1 MRFTYRTGLGA
12 LAVAGAALLAAA
24 VPASADGPGPTTAPA
39 APAPAVDA
47 GDRPTPVAEP
57 TTDSSRR
64 GQVGVVPRGAAD
76 TGEVATSQ
84 NSTGE
89 AGVIGGGV
97 AAVFLAGGAGVYF
110 VRRQRTTGA

>member
-12 LAVAGAALLAAA
+12 LAVAGAALLATA
-24 VPASADGPGPTTAPA
+24 VPASADGPGPTTAPT
-39 APAPAVDA
+39 APAVDA
-47 GDRPTPVAEP
+47 SARPTPVAEP
-57 TTDSSRR
+57 ATDSAGR

-76 TGEVATSQ
+76 TGAVPTSED
-84 NSTGE
+84 STGE
-89 AGVIGGGV
+89 AGVIGAGV

>member
-12 LAVAGAALLAAA
+12 LAVAGAALLATA
-24 VPASADGPGPTTAPA
+24 VPASADGTGPTTVPTAPVA
-39 APAPAVDA
+39 DASAVPTPAP
-47 GDRPTPVAEP
+47 EP
-57 TTDSSRR
+57 TTDSSHR

-84 NSTGE
+84 DSTGE
-89 AGVIGGGV
+89 AGVIGAGV
-97 AAVFLAGGAGVYF
+97 AAVFLAGGAGMYF